1 MEKNNNARPVCIHCA
16 HYYRAQRYCNFA
28 CEEVAPLHTCN
39 QIVHKTG
46 PQCFTAF
53 IPAKL

>member
-1 MEKNNNARPVCIHCA
+1 MEKITT
-16 HYYRAQRYCNFA
+16 RAPYAFTAPTITGRKGIAA

-39 QIVHKTG
+39 QIVHKTD